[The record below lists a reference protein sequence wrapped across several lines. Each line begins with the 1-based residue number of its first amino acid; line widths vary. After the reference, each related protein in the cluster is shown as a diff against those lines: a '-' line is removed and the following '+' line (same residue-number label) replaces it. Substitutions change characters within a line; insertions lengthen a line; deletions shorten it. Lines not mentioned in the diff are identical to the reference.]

1 MDILFAKGSSKKT
14 VLLSSNTIKDI
25 ALNELIDHMG
35 GDAEERDIIKK
46 LMSQIPTDPN
56 DMIFRQNIIKDLIAN
71 KELCASMSDIL
82 TRIKTLKLFSGVRKA
97 ANERDN
103 SLYTLV
109 QTLRELMVY
118 VDVIEDLYSEAG
130 LTPAAEDDPLW
141 ADAEFE
147 LPAIAQLLAYKATF
161 ADTFNENDP
170 SADDFWTVTAMG
182 VVAIPPENATDP
194 FKIVHAK
201 EALVLDYSAALL
213 PSYEPGDA
221 APKLEDVY
229 GISGNPR
236 SDIIDIDSLSINV
249 ESSIVLLHAGAHR
262 GQGRAH
268 HPDRL
273 GRARRALGRRRGTR
287 AAFKSG
293 AILQRELRGIS

>member
-1 MDILFAKGSSKKT
+1 MLNSKRVRQFIWHLVSAIIWLTAVLSMAEAAQAAKEAQQAAENGT
-14 VLLSSNTIKDI
+14 T
-25 ALNELIDHMG
+25 AEEA
-35 GDAEERDIIKK
+35 DAE
-46 LMSQIPTDPN
+46 T
-56 DMIFRQNIIKDLIAN
+56 
-71 KELCASMSDIL
+71 
-82 TRIKTLKLFSGVRKA
+82 
-97 ANERDN
+97 
-103 SLYTLV
+103 
-109 QTLRELMVY
+109 
-118 VDVIEDLYSEAG
+118 IEDLYSEAG

-249 ESSIVLLHAGAHR
+249 ESSIVLLGTDEKNGTTVMRVHIEDKEGLITQTDWNVLVERWGDGAEHALPLKVV
-262 GQGRAH
+262 Q
-268 HPDRL
+268 
-273 GRARRALGRRRGTR
+273 
-287 AAFKSG
+287 FYNVN
-293 AILQRELRGIS
+293 

>member
-1 MDILFAKGSSKKT
+1 MHSEKL
-14 VLLSSNTIKDI
+14 
-25 ALNELIDHMG
+25 
-35 GDAEERDIIKK
+35 KK
-46 LMSQIPTDPN
+46 LCCMALTALLAVSVCGCKTKVDPSQAEAA
-56 DMIFRQNIIKDLIAN
+56 QAA
-71 KELCASMSDIL
+71 KEAQQ
-82 TRIKTLKLFSGVRKA
+82 A
-97 ANERDN
+97 AENGTSAEAE
-103 SLYTLV
+103 T
-109 QTLRELMVY
+109 
-118 VDVIEDLYSEAG
+118 IEDLYSEAG
-130 LTPAAEDDPLW
+130 LTPAAEDDPQW

-249 ESSIVLLHAGAHR
+249 ESSIVLLGTDEKNGNTVMRVHIEDKEGLITQTDWDVLVERWGDGAEHALPLKVVQFHNVN
-262 GQGRAH
+262 
-268 HPDRL
+268 
-273 GRARRALGRRRGTR
+273 
-287 AAFKSG
+287 
-293 AILQRELRGIS
+293 

>member
-1 MDILFAKGSSKKT
+1 MHSEKL
-14 VLLSSNTIKDI
+14 
-25 ALNELIDHMG
+25 
-35 GDAEERDIIKK
+35 KK
-46 LMSQIPTDPN
+46 LCCMALTVCLAVSVCGCKTKVDPA
-56 DMIFRQNIIKDLIAN
+56 QAEAAQAA
-71 KELCASMSDIL
+71 KEAQQ
-82 TRIKTLKLFSGVRKA
+82 A
-97 ANERDN
+97 AENGTSAEAE
-103 SLYTLV
+103 T
-109 QTLRELMVY
+109 
-118 VDVIEDLYSEAG
+118 IEDLYSEAG

-141 ADAEFE
+141 ADAAFE

-161 ADTFNENDP
+161 TDTFDENEP

-201 EALVLDYSAALL
+201 DALVLDYSAALL

-249 ESSIVLLHAGAHR
+249 ESSIVLLGTDEKNGTTVMRVHIEDKEGLITQTDWNVLVERWGDGAEHALPLKVV
-262 GQGRAH
+262 Q
-268 HPDRL
+268 
-273 GRARRALGRRRGTR
+273 
-287 AAFKSG
+287 FYNVN
-293 AILQRELRGIS
+293 

>member
-1 MDILFAKGSSKKT
+1 MHSEKL
-14 VLLSSNTIKDI
+14 
-25 ALNELIDHMG
+25 
-35 GDAEERDIIKK
+35 KK
-46 LMSQIPTDPN
+46 LCCMALTVCLAVSVCGCKTKVDPA
-56 DMIFRQNIIKDLIAN
+56 QAEVAQAA
-71 KELCASMSDIL
+71 KEAQQ
-82 TRIKTLKLFSGVRKA
+82 A
-97 ANERDN
+97 AENGTSAEAE
-103 SLYTLV
+103 T
-109 QTLRELMVY
+109 
-118 VDVIEDLYSEAG
+118 IEDLYSEAG

-141 ADAEFE
+141 TDAEFE

-249 ESSIVLLHAGAHR
+249 ESSIVLLGTDEKNGTTVMRVHIEDKEGLITQTDWDVLVERWGDGAEHALPLKVV
-262 GQGRAH
+262 Q
-268 HPDRL
+268 
-273 GRARRALGRRRGTR
+273 
-287 AAFKSG
+287 FYNVN
-293 AILQRELRGIS
+293 

>member
-1 MDILFAKGSSKKT
+1 MHSEKL
-14 VLLSSNTIKDI
+14 
-25 ALNELIDHMG
+25 
-35 GDAEERDIIKK
+35 KK
-46 LMSQIPTDPN
+46 LCCMALTVCLAVSVCGCKTKVDPSQAEAA
-56 DMIFRQNIIKDLIAN
+56 QAA
-71 KELCASMSDIL
+71 KEAQQ
-82 TRIKTLKLFSGVRKA
+82 A
-97 ANERDN
+97 AENGTSAEAE
-103 SLYTLV
+103 T
-109 QTLRELMVY
+109 
-118 VDVIEDLYSEAG
+118 IEDLYNEAG

-249 ESSIVLLHAGAHR
+249 ESSIVLLGTDEKNGTTVMRVHIEDPRCFSRPQRIRFRDAG
-262 GQGRAH
+262 
-268 HPDRL
+268 
-273 GRARRALGRRRGTR
+273 GRRQR
-287 AAFKSG
+287 AAVL
-293 AILQRELRGIS
+293 I

>member
-1 MDILFAKGSSKKT
+1 MALTALLAVSVCGCKTKGDPAQAEAAQAAKE
-14 VLLSSNTIKDI
+14 
-25 ALNELIDHMG
+25 AQQA
-35 GDAEERDIIKK
+35 AENGTSAEAE
-46 LMSQIPTDPN
+46 T
-56 DMIFRQNIIKDLIAN
+56 
-71 KELCASMSDIL
+71 
-82 TRIKTLKLFSGVRKA
+82 
-97 ANERDN
+97 
-103 SLYTLV
+103 
-109 QTLRELMVY
+109 
-118 VDVIEDLYSEAG
+118 IEDLYSEAG

-213 PSYEPGDA
+213 PSYGPGDA

-249 ESSIVLLHAGAHR
+249 ESSIVLLGTDEKNGTTVMRVHIEDKEGLITQTDWDVFVERWGDGAEHALPLKVV
-262 GQGRAH
+262 Q
-268 HPDRL
+268 
-273 GRARRALGRRRGTR
+273 
-287 AAFKSG
+287 FYNVN
-293 AILQRELRGIS
+293 

>member
-1 MDILFAKGSSKKT
+1 MALTALLAVSVCGCKTKVDPSQAEAAQAAKE
-14 VLLSSNTIKDI
+14 
-25 ALNELIDHMG
+25 AQQA
-35 GDAEERDIIKK
+35 AENGTSAEAE
-46 LMSQIPTDPN
+46 T
-56 DMIFRQNIIKDLIAN
+56 
-71 KELCASMSDIL
+71 
-82 TRIKTLKLFSGVRKA
+82 
-97 ANERDN
+97 
-103 SLYTLV
+103 
-109 QTLRELMVY
+109 
-118 VDVIEDLYSEAG
+118 IEDLYSEAG

-236 SDIIDIDSLSINV
+236 SDIIDIDSLSIGV
-249 ESSIVLLHAGAHR
+249 DSSIVLLGSDEKNGTTVMRVHIEDKEGLITQTDWDVLVERWGDGAGHALPLKVVQFHNVN
-262 GQGRAH
+262 
-268 HPDRL
+268 
-273 GRARRALGRRRGTR
+273 
-287 AAFKSG
+287 
-293 AILQRELRGIS
+293 

>member
-1 MDILFAKGSSKKT
+1 MHSEKLKKLCCMALTALLAVSVCGCKASVDLAQAEAAQAAKEAQQAAENGT
-14 VLLSSNTIKDI
+14 T
-25 ALNELIDHMG
+25 AEEA
-35 GDAEERDIIKK
+35 DAE
-46 LMSQIPTDPN
+46 T
-56 DMIFRQNIIKDLIAN
+56 
-71 KELCASMSDIL
+71 
-82 TRIKTLKLFSGVRKA
+82 
-97 ANERDN
+97 
-103 SLYTLV
+103 
-109 QTLRELMVY
+109 
-118 VDVIEDLYSEAG
+118 IEDLYSEAG

-249 ESSIVLLHAGAHR
+249 ESSIVLLGTDEKNGNTVMRVHIEDKEGLITQTDWDVLVERWGDGAEHALPLKVVQFHNVN
-262 GQGRAH
+262 
-268 HPDRL
+268 
-273 GRARRALGRRRGTR
+273 
-287 AAFKSG
+287 
-293 AILQRELRGIS
+293 

>member
-1 MDILFAKGSSKKT
+1 MHSEKL
-14 VLLSSNTIKDI
+14 
-25 ALNELIDHMG
+25 
-35 GDAEERDIIKK
+35 KK
-46 LMSQIPTDPN
+46 LCCMALTVCLAVSVCGCKTKVDPA
-56 DMIFRQNIIKDLIAN
+56 QAEVAQAA
-71 KELCASMSDIL
+71 KEAQQ
-82 TRIKTLKLFSGVRKA
+82 A
-97 ANERDN
+97 AENGTSAEAE
-103 SLYTLV
+103 T
-109 QTLRELMVY
+109 
-118 VDVIEDLYSEAG
+118 IEDLYSEAG

-141 ADAEFE
+141 TDAEFE

-213 PSYEPGDA
+213 PSYEPGAA

-249 ESSIVLLHAGAHR
+249 ESSIVLLGTDEKNGNTVMRVHIEDKEGLITQTDWDVLVERWGDGAEHALPLKVV
-262 GQGRAH
+262 Q
-268 HPDRL
+268 
-273 GRARRALGRRRGTR
+273 
-287 AAFKSG
+287 FYNVN
-293 AILQRELRGIS
+293 